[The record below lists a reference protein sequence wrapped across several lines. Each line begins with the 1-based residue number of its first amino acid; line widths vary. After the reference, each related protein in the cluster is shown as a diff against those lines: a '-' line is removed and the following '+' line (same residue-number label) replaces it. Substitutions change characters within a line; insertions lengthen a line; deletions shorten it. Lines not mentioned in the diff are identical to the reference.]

1 MNLAVLLSGATSNEG
16 LAFWLFL
23 FLSFPR
29 SSFGVSLLKLLFRLN
44 LSNISGSLRTVLA
57 GDMVI

>member
-1 MNLAVLLSGATSNEG
+1 MNLAVLLPGATSNEG

-29 SSFGVSLLKLLFRLN
+29 SSFGVSFLKLLFRLN
-44 LSNISGSLRTVLA
+44 LSNISGSLHRVLA